1 MTSPR
6 HHSMGSVTDP
16 HPVRPGTSADLTART
31 IDATVHPPIV
41 RAQEAVAAFI
51 PRVEAPLRSVGS
63 PILIGMFGATLVL
76 LWVAHRVRFRPTA
89 LVFSAML
96 MVMLTSFHPLP
107 QSTSAR
113 PDERPTTT
121 RSDPR
126 DQASNGDV
134 DQQESQPATIDDDD
148 SQPEMTMPEVEQPEM
163 PEIEVSPDLIA
174 RVIPTA
180 ELMRMDREMMRHDR
194 DKLRASLQQL
204 AIEVRKEARRNAR
217 RYYKNW

>member
-6 HHSMGSVTDP
+6 HHSMGTVTDP

-51 PRVEAPLRSVGS
+51 PRVQAPLRSVGA
-63 PILIGMFGATLVL
+63 PVLIGMFGATLVL
-76 LWVAHRVRFRPTA
+76 LWVAHRVRFRPSA

-96 MVMLTSFHPLP
+96 MMMLTSFHPMP

-113 PDERPTTT
+113 GDERPTTT
-121 RSDPR
+121 RNDPR
-126 DQASNGDV
+126 IQASSGDV
-134 DQQESQPATIDDDD
+134 DREDSQPATIDDNDD
-148 SQPEMTMPEVEQPEM
+148 QTQPEMTMPEVEEPEM
-163 PEIEVSPDLIA
+163 PAIEVSPDLIA

-180 ELMRMDREMMRHDR
+180 ELMRMDQEMMR

-204 AIEVRKEARRNAR
+204 AIEVRKEARRKAR
-217 RYYKNW
+217 RYYRDW